1 MTRKLIRPNLSEIRK
16 VSKPVSK
23 KKTLPQTKTNAESFY
38 YLKQINNKTKMVI
51 ALIDG
56 EILRGVIDWY
66 DENCFKFKSLDG
78 KNILLYKNAIKY
90 MYKEQDCKESKNE
103 PKLKEE

>member
-16 VSKPVSK
+16 VSKPTAK

-51 ALIDG
+51 ALVDG
-56 EILRGVIDWY
+56 ELLRGVIDWY
-66 DENCFKFKSLDG
+66 DENCFKFKALDG
-78 KNILLYKNAIKY
+78 KNLLLYKNAIKY
-90 MYKEQDCKESKNE
+90 MYKDPDFKDHKDEQNT
-103 PKLKEE
+103 KEE